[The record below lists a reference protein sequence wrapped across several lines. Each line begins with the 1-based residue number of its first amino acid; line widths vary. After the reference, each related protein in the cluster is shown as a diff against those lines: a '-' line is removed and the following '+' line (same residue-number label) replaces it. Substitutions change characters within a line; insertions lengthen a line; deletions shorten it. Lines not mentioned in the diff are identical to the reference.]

1 MPSVRVT
8 VWLPEELWKAVERL
22 ARDEG
27 DANTVIL
34 RPVEEYL
41 VRAHRRRTRTCPSK
55 YKKLVTALSTPV
67 TALNLSA
74 RAASSLAQLNIRY
87 VCELV
92 ALRPRDLLMRR
103 NFGQRSFRKL
113 QDKLAAMGVSIGM
126 TLDGP
131 SYTGAVLA
139 TVAARIKAAAE

>member
-1 MPSVRVT
+1 MPSVRT
-8 VWLPEELWKAVERL
+8 SVWLPEELWKAVQRL

-27 DANTVIL
+27 DANTVFL
-34 RPVEEYL
+34 RAVEEYL
-41 VRAHRRRTRTCPSK
+41 VLSHRRRNRGQSPK
-55 YKKLVTALSTPV
+55 YKKLVKALSTPV
-67 TALNLSA
+67 CALNLSA
-74 RAASSLAQLNIRY
+74 RAAACLAQLNIRY

-103 NFGQRSFRKL
+103 NFGQRSLREI

-139 TVAARIKAAAE
+139 TVADRIRAAEE